1 MSDERRYD
9 YFKFQLPEKSA
20 QHYAN
25 NALKILKDIKHEFPE
40 LFRVFRVPSEVLTL
54 SGVRA
59 FDAYNQLGR
68 VDAATKNGIKALL
81 KQHNILLVEDTVPV
95 LGGSNRDN
103 LFMLVN
109 FRGLNAVPKS
119 YGYIPSWPKPVIRH
133 MQTGQD
139 FLMWWT
145 FWKLAISQELIDDKQ
160 LPGKDWLHDGFVSHN
175 IAFGMLLGYPGE
187 AIVSCLWGESKS
199 TMEIWAYIKH
209 ARQYVGPQPVY
220 SYHEQLKDNPH
231 ITAHEKLWSDILT
244 IVYKDL
250 KKL

>member
-9 YFKFQLPEKSA
+9 YFKYRLPEKST

-25 NALKILKDIKHEFPE
+25 NALKILKDIKHEFPD

-59 FDAYNQLGR
+59 FNAYNQLGR
-68 VDAATKNGIKALL
+68 INAATKNGIKALL
-81 KQHNILLVEDTVPV
+81 KRHNLLLVEDTVPV

-109 FRGLNAVPKS
+109 FAALSEIPKT

-139 FLMWWT
+139 FLLWWT
-145 FWKLAISQELIDDKQ
+145 VWKVLISQELVDNKR
-160 LPGKDWLHDGFVSHN
+160 LPGREWVQDGYAAHN
-175 IAFGMLLGYPGE
+175 IAFGMVLGYPGE
-187 AIVSCLWGESKS
+187 AIASCLWGEEAGIA
-199 TMEIWAYIKH
+199 EISARIKH
-209 ARQYVGPQPVY
+209 ATQYSGPQPIY
-220 SYHEQLKDNPH
+220 SYTEKLKDNPN
-231 ITAHEKLWSDILT
+231 IQAHEKLWSDILT